1 MPSNPFPKPDD
12 PFMPGRKPA
21 QALAT
26 GSWLPLAGLL
36 AVASALAALLGYGLA
51 VSVQQALA
59 AASVGLVGAVVGAVV
74 AAVALPLA
82 LRGRLPQAA
91 VWRRRVLSPCVV
103 SAAPAAASV
112 TAPVASPKV
121 VNLHA
126 SSALARAQAARPVAP
141 KLSRQSMAESTQPA
155 RDALTGAY
163 TQPHF
168 VAAADRE
175 WSRIRR
181 HGGDAAML
189 MVDVDHFKAVNQQ
202 FGQEAGDA
210 LLVELTRQVSATLR
224 QYDLLARFGGGVL
237 VVYLPHTDPI
247 GALDVAER
255 IRERVMAVRLKWQDH
270 SIKASVSVGVTGI
283 GVAHGLLEDVI
294 ADAGAALREAKAA
307 GRNCVRAAPIAPR
320 HHAADGH
327 DPGSRRPAGPF

>member
-1 MPSNPFPKPDD
+1 MSSNPFPKPDA
-12 PFMPGRKPA
+12 PSMPGHQPA
-21 QALAT
+21 QALTT
-26 GSWLPLAGLL
+26 GSWLPLIGLV

-51 VSVQQALA
+51 ISVQQALA

-74 AAVALPLA
+74 AAVGLPLA
-82 LRGRLPQAA
+82 LRSRLPQARA
-91 VWRRRVLSPCVV
+91 WRGRVVV
-103 SAAPAAASV
+103 KPGMSDVPAASPVSASV
-112 TAPVASPKV
+112 TSAKV

-126 SSALARAQAARPVAP
+126 AAALARAQAARPVEP
-141 KLSRQSMAESTQPA
+141 NLGRLSLAESTQPA